1 MPVRICIFISVLIV
15 SFQASASNLPSFGN
29 NDAKILSYCIKVI
42 DNSVQKNRGRAAPFI
57 SYEETIFM
65 NKLRRDMVQGFTN
78 NQDFIKFNYETSALI
93 QPHHEIKVGRE
104 ASDAFFRKELEGCKS
119 KMSAFTNTPQET
131 ASLTPPQNVT
141 TQNPPPASNIQLP
154 SYKSQAYLDR
164 LDHCIMVAK
173 ASQFLQ
179 TGTSGYGNSGA
190 VSDGNTYST
199 KWDAMAEEYSRAHN
213 LRRINQTGQQNAD
226 FRAMVANGG
235 TAVINSEF
243 RSCKDDLAS
252 ATNSIQNENMYA
264 NTNQV
269 SKNAIASAL
278 PAYASQDAL
287 NQMYH
292 CVTVA
297 SSKYFVEM
305 KNNGNVTTPAA
316 ADAMQAQIE
325 WNKKADAY
333 AITHSLRKP
342 ANLGPHNNA
351 FRKQVGRGEYGVI
364 PGEYNNCKSQLG

>member
-29 NDAKILSYCIKVI
+29 NDAKILSYCIKMI
-42 DNSVQKNRGRAAPFI
+42 DNSVQKNRGRATPFI

-119 KMSAFTNTPQET
+119 KMSAFTNTPQAT
-131 ASLTPPQNVT
+131 TPLTPPQNVT
-141 TQNPPPASNIQLP
+141 TQNVPPANNTQVP

-190 VSDGNTYST
+190 ISDGNTYST

-213 LRRINQTGQQNAD
+213 LRRINQTGQQNAE
-226 FRAMVANGG
+226 FRAMVAHGG
-235 TAVINSEF
+235 TGVINSEF
-243 RSCKDDLAS
+243 RSCKGDL
-252 ATNSIQNENMYA
+252 
-264 NTNQV
+264 
-269 SKNAIASAL
+269 
-278 PAYASQDAL
+278 
-287 NQMYH
+287 
-292 CVTVA
+292 
-297 SSKYFVEM
+297 
-305 KNNGNVTTPAA
+305 G
-316 ADAMQAQIE
+316 
-325 WNKKADAY
+325 
-333 AITHSLRKP
+333 
-342 ANLGPHNNA
+342 
-351 FRKQVGRGEYGVI
+351 
-364 PGEYNNCKSQLG
+364 